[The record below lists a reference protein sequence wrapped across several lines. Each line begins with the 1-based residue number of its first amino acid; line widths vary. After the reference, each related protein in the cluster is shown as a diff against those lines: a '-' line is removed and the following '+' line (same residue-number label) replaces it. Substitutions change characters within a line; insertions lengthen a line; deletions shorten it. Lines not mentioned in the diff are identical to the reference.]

1 MASWPPL
8 GARSPPRSLELI
20 SHLLLSMGHLG
31 QLGNYPRS
39 SSLSALSST
48 SSISDSSSLFVCL
61 WEQSQHLMY
70 YPCVL
75 CRVCVD
81 SITICDECLSVS
93 FEAVPPNCV
102 RRPQR
107 CELHFTAPP
116 IWSLIQIYKS
126 SRCGGTNPKIFTKS
140 KWWSRETDPGVKKS
154 SLAIQFEILGATQTP
169 GIMVPAGNY
178 YHC

>member
-8 GARSPPRSLELI
+8 GARSPPCSLELI

-48 SSISDSSSLFVCL
+48 SSISGSSSLFVCL
-61 WEQSQHLMY
+61 WGQSQHLMY

-116 IWSLIQIYKS
+116 IWSIIQIYKS
-126 SRCGGTNPKIFTKS
+126 SRRGGTNPKIY
-140 KWWSRETDPGVKKS
+140 EE
-154 SLAIQFEILGATQTP
+154 Q
-169 GIMVPAGNY
+169 MVVARNRPR
-178 YHC
+178 CE